1 MTTFILRRLLLF
13 IPTLLGVVSLVFFIM
28 HATPGSPAQ
37 RILGEYATPKA
48 IADLE
53 AQLGLDR
60 PLGEQYVAFLTDYAK
75 GNFGTSLRNRR
86 PVLDAIKR
94 ELPHTLHLAL
104 AGMLVSIVVG
114 VSVGII
120 SAMRPNSWID
130 NLGRFLALLG
140 ISVPVFFSG
149 ILLILFFSV
158 QLKWFPT
165 IGAGKIGDIGSIIRH
180 LVLPAIAVGTLS
192 AGVTMRMTRSSMLEV
207 LSQDYIRTAYSKG
220 VSSVSVYLKH
230 ALRNAAIPIII
241 VIGLN
246 FGNMLG
252 GAVLTETVFSR
263 PGLGKLI
270 VDAILWKDYP
280 MAQAA
285 IFLFAIMFLLVNL
298 LTDLTYAVLDP
309 RISYE

>member
-1 MTTFILRRLLLF
+1 MATFIARRLLLF

-37 RILGEYATPKA
+37 RVLGEYATPQA

-53 AQLGLDR
+53 AQLGLDQ
-60 PLGEQYVAFLTDYAK
+60 PLSAQYFSFLGDYMR
-75 GNFGTSLRNRR
+75 GDFGISLRNRR
-86 PVLDAIKR
+86 PVLDAIAR
-94 ELPHTLHLAL
+94 ELPHTLHLAI
-104 AGMLVSIVVG
+104 AGMVVSIIVG
-114 VSVGII
+114 VSVGVLAAI
-120 SAMRPNSWID
+120 RPNTWID
-130 NLGRFLALLG
+130 SLSRFFALLG
-140 ISVPVFFSG
+140 ISIPVFFSG

-165 IGAGKIGDIGSIIRH
+165 IGAGKLGDFPSILRH

-220 VSSVSVYLKH
+220 VAPAKVYIKH
-230 ALRNAAIPIII
+230 ALRNAAIPIVI